1 MCHYVTLLTIIWK
14 TDPWFKEVLTLS
26 LSSPWSHSKLH
37 KMAFFLCVVG
47 PSNLVINF
55 CGFKDFFIYT
65 YMYMN
70 LDVCILHIQTCT
82 RTGVF
87 NVWPQLL
94 AILIRNLN
102 HCKIHCKLL
111 ADIRWLEIN
120 WWTPQICEAELVK
133 KEQYSNQYFPQHL
146 LRLAKWHL
154 FSVLRKCLLTLD

>member
-1 MCHYVTLLTIIWK
+1 MSLCHSIDYNMKNRSMIQRGFDSFPKQSMIPFQITQNGI
-14 TDPWFKEVLTLS
+14 
-26 LSSPWSHSKLH
+26 
-37 KMAFFLCVVG
+37 FLCVVG
-47 PSNLVINF
+47 PSNLVISF

-120 WWTPQICEAELVK
+120 WWTPQICEVELVK

-146 LRLAKWHL
+146 FRLAKWHL

>member
-1 MCHYVTLLTIIWK
+1 MSLCDTLLTIIWK

-37 KMAFFLCVVG
+37 KMAFFHAWLAHQIWLSTSVVLKIFL
-47 PSNLVINF
+47 S
-55 CGFKDFFIYT
+55 T

-146 LRLAKWHL
+146 FRLAKWHL

>member
-1 MCHYVTLLTIIWK
+1 MSLCHSIDYNMKNRSMIQRGFDSFPKQSMIPFQITQNGI
-14 TDPWFKEVLTLS
+14 
-26 LSSPWSHSKLH
+26 
-37 KMAFFLCVVG
+37 FLCVVG

-55 CGFKDFFIYT
+55 CGFKHFFIYT

-70 LDVCILHIQTCT
+70 LDVCILHIQTRT

-102 HCKIHCKLL
+102 HCKIHYKLL

-146 LRLAKWHL
+146 FRLAKWHL

>member
-1 MCHYVTLLTIIWK
+1 MSLCHSIDYNMKNRSMIQRGFDSFPKQSMIPFQITQNGI
-14 TDPWFKEVLTLS
+14 
-26 LSSPWSHSKLH
+26 
-37 KMAFFLCVVG
+37 FLCVVG
-47 PSNLVINF
+47 PSNLVISF

-146 LRLAKWHL
+146 FRLAKWHL